1 MKHFKF
7 GKKLDMEKV
16 KQKKNEIINA
26 MKSTK
31 QINLDFSKTKYI
43 DIIGLGMLISL
54 YKISITKKVSIKII
68 NIDPNIE
75 KVFRVVGLDY
85 LYFSDGCA

>member
-43 DIIGLGMLISL
+43 DVIGLG
-54 YKISITKKVSIKII
+54 K
-68 NIDPNIE
+68 PNILILS
-75 KVFRVVGLDY
+75 V
-85 LYFSDGCA
+85 